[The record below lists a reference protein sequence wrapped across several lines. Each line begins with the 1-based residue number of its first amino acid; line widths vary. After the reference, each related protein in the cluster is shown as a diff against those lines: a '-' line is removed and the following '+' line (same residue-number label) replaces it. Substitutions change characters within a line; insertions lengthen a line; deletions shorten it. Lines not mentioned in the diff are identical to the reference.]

1 MLNRLSSTLLARFA
15 ALAMMLTVAF
25 HAAQPVGAPVE
36 RVSGS
41 AFSAATSDVAVAPD
55 RREAVRKA
63 IVLPAPAPGV
73 DTSAHDLLPSAR
85 ERPAPTY
92 QIPPAT
98 GPPTWPSLSR
108 GPAPQAPP
116 LS

>member
-25 HAAQPVGAPVE
+25 HATQPVGAPVE

-63 IVLPAPAPGV
+63 TVQPAPATEGV
-73 DTSAHDLLPSAR
+73 ASADDQSPPAQ